1 MESLLLAIA
10 LFLSSPAGQDPN
22 REPMWFDGCINIVEQ
37 QIDKS
42 TWYYYC
48 GDNDIIEPQTIE
60 EWVEPN
66 AEIEQF
72 SIKKQ
77 TKTLPKKQKAFI
89 TKAKTIKATKTRS
102 IRKIHTHK
110 SN

>member
-22 REPMWFDGCINIVEQ
+22 REPMWFDGCQNITEQ
-37 QIDKS
+37 QLDNL
-42 TWYYYC
+42 TWKYSC
-48 GDNDIIEPQTIE
+48 GDNDMIEPQTIE

-72 SIKKQ
+72 SVKKQ
-77 TKTLPKKQKAFI
+77 TKALHKKQKTSI
-89 TKAKTIKATKTRS
+89 SKAKTIKAKKKRS
-102 IRKIHTHK
+102 IRKIHAHK